1 MTGNHFAG
9 TGKLLKLYL
18 RRDRIVLP
26 IWTLL
31 PVFLIMGQMSFTKA
45 MPDWQVFL
53 AELSQSPVTSAIL
66 GPIVPL
72 SLEGAIL
79 WRGMVQASIALMF
92 GAALTLIRHTRT
104 EEASG
109 RNELLL
115 GRPIG
120 RYANLTAALLL
131 CCGGSLL
138 AGLLTVAVLLGS
150 GFAGNGSLVAG
161 MTLVACGCIF
171 AGVGGLCAQIFEHSA
186 SARGVVFGAYL
197 LTMVA
202 MVINN
207 MRGGATCWAWL
218 APQAWFRITIP
229 FGENQVWPLL
239 VFIVFS
245 ALLMMLSYLLLV
257 RRDMGGGLIAQ
268 KEGSVAA
275 SPRFNSPMALAWR
288 QQKGSILVWVIGMAW
303 LG

>member
-150 GFAGNGSLVAG
+150 GFAETVRWWLECPCRLRVYLCRGR
-161 MTLVACGCIF
+161 
-171 AGVGGLCAQIFEHSA
+171 GLCAQILSIA
-186 SARGVVFGAYL
+186 PAQRCRVWRIS
-197 LTMVA
+197 
-202 MVINN
+202 INH
-207 MRGGATCWAWL
+207 GCHG
-218 APQAWFRITIP
+218 
-229 FGENQVWPLL
+229 
-239 VFIVFS
+239 
-245 ALLMMLSYLLLV
+245 Y
-257 RRDMGGGLIAQ
+257 
-268 KEGSVAA
+268 K
-275 SPRFNSPMALAWR
+275 
-288 QQKGSILVWVIGMAW
+288 
-303 LG
+303 